1 MLARFG
7 GRRHGGSG
15 YSCRSHRSADRP
27 TPMDHLAEL
36 AGHVIGAVVSTV
48 IVVVVL
54 DLLKAAWF
62 EHYVKHAIQRAVRG
76 LMNRWHGTSGDIA
89 PQRINDLL
97 AAEGFAIVAHEAL
110 AAQPKLEFQPAP
122 AQPLDFDPAAAQAFA
137 AEQAQAGRPD
147 DPHAIVFADRY
158 LPSQDRALLRV
169 AVVEH
174 YSQLRADKHR
184 ATRLILGAT
193 NLVILNDGPA
203 LLVQERARSVQSGA
217 GLLHAFGGGY
227 LPYVLS
233 DTSAKNTRRDDRKNL
248 RITASREL
256 AEEAGIYNFGHVPD
270 QLVVLEER
278 WPQRDTMGH
287 LTYAFFLPLDN
298 TRELSMSQQHA
309 NWEGIPLRVDLG
321 DGGVLGAMIVDG
333 VLAQDKLEHPI
344 HPQFR
349 ALLYAWLQLGMPGL
363 APRHF
368 WRINPRHLLQAI
380 DRRID
385 ERLAAKNG
393 PGARPQA

>member
-1 MLARFG
+1 
-7 GRRHGGSG
+7 
-15 YSCRSHRSADRP
+15 
-27 TPMDHLAEL
+27 MDHPTEL
-36 AGHVIGAVVSTV
+36 ASHVIGTVVSTV

-62 EHYVKHAIQRAVRG
+62 EHYVKHQIRHAVRG
-76 LMNRWHGTSGDIA
+76 LVNRWHGTSGRIA
-89 PQRINDLL
+89 PQRIHALL
-97 AAEGFAIVAHEAL
+97 AAEGLEITAHEAL
-110 AAQPKLEFQPAP
+110 SAQPKLEFQPAP
-122 AQPLDFDPAAAQAFA
+122 AQPLEFDPAVARAFA
-137 AEQAQAGRPD
+137 AEQALAGRPD

-203 LLVQERARSVQSGA
+203 LLVQERARGVQQG
-217 GLLHAFGGGY
+217 GKLHAFGGGY

-233 DTSAKNTRRDDRKNL
+233 DASAKNTRRDDRKNL

-287 LTYAFFLPLDN
+287 LTYAFFLPLDS
-298 TRELSMSQQHA
+298 TQELSMSQQHA
-309 NWEGIPLRVDLG
+309 NWEGIPLRVELG
-321 DGGVLGAMIVDG
+321 DGTVLGPMIVDG
-333 VLAQDKLEHPI
+333 VLAQDGRRHEI

-363 APRHF
+363 ALRHF
-368 WRINPRHLLQAI
+368 WRINPRRLLQAI

-385 ERLAAKNG
+385 ERLARA
-393 PGARPQA
+393 A